1 MRERE
6 RNFLEAQADDQ
17 GMVDHFSAIY
27 INSLWNI
34 F

>member
-17 GMVDHFSAIY
+17 GIVDHFSGIY
-27 INSLWNI
+27 INSL
-34 F
+34 